1 MLSTVLGEL
10 SSLVTAVLGAMSGI
24 IVLWPVAVM
33 VGFLIL
39 GIGIGY
45 VKKFAGKGKSG
56 GKKRRP

>member
-39 GIGIGY
+39 GLGISY
-45 VKKFAGKGKSG
+45 VKKFFGKSL
-56 GKKRRP
+56 RSNESNIL